1 MATMKDVARLANVSV
16 ATVSATI
23 SGKKYVSPLL
33 KERVQQTIAKLQ
45 YRPSVVASQ
54 LKLGRTSLIGL
65 IIPDISNPFYTDI
78 VAHVQTSARVENLTV
93 MLGISDQEPER
104 ENELIEFMS
113 SQHAEALI
121 ICSCGYGGET
131 SEALENAS
139 RLLNLVLVDAIPN
152 GVNADTITLDNF
164 AAGELA
170 TQHVLSFGHRDIA
183 IITGPP
189 SATSGEERLRG
200 YTHAMREVGVEPAQQ
215 LQRNG
220 AFRIDQ
226 GYEAAIALLE
236 DDKKPTAIFVCNN
249 LMLIG
254 VMRAISDK
262 GLTVPGDISIVSID
276 DFPWASAFSP
286 AITTVRQPT
295 AEMGKAAFELAKER
309 MDKSEKPAVHKVF
322 KPTLI
327 TRASCAATTH
337 C

>member
-23 SGKKYVSPLL
+23 SGKKYVSPAL
-33 KERVQQTIAKLQ
+33 KERVQQTISELK

-78 VAHVQTSARVENLTV
+78 VANVQACARAENLTV

-104 ENELIEFMS
+104 EQEIIEFLS
-113 SQHAEALI
+113 AQHAEALI
-121 ICSCGYGGET
+121 ICSCGYGGE
-131 SEALENAS
+131 SANALENAS
-139 RLLNLVLVDAIPN
+139 RLMNLVLVDAIPA
-152 GVNADTITLDNF
+152 GVNADTVTLDNF
-164 AAGELA
+164 AAGRLA
-170 TQHVLSFGHRDIA
+170 TEHALSYGHQDIA

-189 SATSGEERLRG
+189 SATSSEERLKG
-200 YTHAMREVGVEPAQQ
+200 YIFAMREAGLAPNPR
-215 LQRNG
+215 LQHDG
-220 AFRIDQ
+220 AFRIEE
-226 GYEAAIALLE
+226 GYEAAMTLLN
-236 DDKKPTAIFVCNN
+236 DSARPSAIFVCNN

-262 GLTVPGDISIVSID
+262 GLTVPNDISIVSID

-295 AEMGKAAFELAKER
+295 SDMGTAAFELVKKR
-309 MDKSEKPAVHKVF
+309 LDNSDMLPVHKVF
-322 KPTLI
+322 EPELI
-327 TRASCAATTH
+327 TRASCAAVSDG
-337 C
+337 